1 VSITDKLIKIEDK
14 VGFLLMLILIAG
26 VIAIVIF
33 SPAKPET
40 VGSAIK
46 APISMLENPNIG
58 DAEVEQL
65 VRTYFLLS
73 ALINIYTNN
82 ALNQLSADSQKYGS
96 MQKTVSDYFNCLI
109 LMRNTA
115 EAKMFRNMILGKT
128 VNTTYTPEIICF
140 EEFTTWDTLKFELLE
155 NQCQSSSYSYGLDAN
170 ILDIYNVQRKMLNEG
185 CISKTKMTKILS

>member
-1 VSITDKLIKIEDK
+1 MSITDKLIKIEDK
-14 VGFLLMLILIAG
+14 VGFLLMIILIAG

-40 VGSAIK
+40 VGSAAK
-46 APISMLENPNIG
+46 AQISVLENPNMG
-58 DAEVEQL
+58 DAEIEQL

-128 VNTTYTPEIICF
+128 VNTTYTPELICF

-155 NQCQSSSYSYGLDAN
+155 KQCQSSNYNYGLDAN

-185 CISKTKMTKILS
+185 CISKTKITKILS